1 MVIDSSGTLD
11 TSRTAHD
18 LAKTIIEKPL
28 KNRAVVV
35 ALEGELGAGK
45 TTFVQAF
52 AKPLGVQETLTSPTF
67 VILKHYTLHA
77 TRYANL
83 VHIDAYRLKDHIELE
98 KLGIKNLVAN
108 PCNIILIEWA
118 DRVREILPED
128 TIYIQMDHIDE
139 KTRKIS
145 INQL

>member
-1 MVIDSSGTLD
+1 MLRV
-11 TSRTAHD
+11 
-18 LAKTIIEKPL
+18 
-28 KNRAVVV
+28 
-35 ALEGELGAGK
+35 LG
-45 TTFVQAF
+45 
-52 AKPLGVQETLTSPTF
+52 
-67 VILKHYTLHA
+67 YTLHA